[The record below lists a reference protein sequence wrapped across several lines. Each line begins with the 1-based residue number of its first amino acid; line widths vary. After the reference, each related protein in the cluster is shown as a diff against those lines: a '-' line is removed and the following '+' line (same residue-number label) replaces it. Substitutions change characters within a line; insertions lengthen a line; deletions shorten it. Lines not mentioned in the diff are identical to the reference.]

1 MIKKLT
7 KQEKF
12 MYLNSLFPRNALLDF
27 IFVTFYITKLSIT
40 IDKYLYLDTLLFV
53 LITAFEMPSGYI
65 SDLFGRKRIL
75 ILGKLILVF
84 SMIGL
89 LFSTNFL
96 HGVLVIIFYSIG
108 AALAS
113 GNTEAI
119 LFEYY
124 SDTDQ
129 LNKYKVI
136 LTNVSSIS
144 LTLGIVLSFLS
155 GIIFKFN
162 IQYIIYLDIII
173 YTINILATI
182 YFLEE
187 SKIKVRKNEKEDK
200 KEDNKVKEFVDI
212 KVIISFVITSF
223 IFVFFRST
231 YNFYQPIYTDFGI
244 DVKYFGMFTVLF
256 SIIGVITNQILKKY
270 FIKKIKY
277 NNLSIMKIYISILF
291 TSFLIMYSKS
301 SFILFMIFIC
311 IQQVIRYIEG
321 NIVTIYV
328 NKKIPENTKY
338 RTTYLSIQ
346 HFITTGLISMTL
358 IFSSYILK
366 FLSMYTTFFVIS
378 LIFTLL
384 VSMLLLI
391 LKRMELNSKKI
402 KYN

>member
-1 MIKKLT
+1 
-7 KQEKF
+7 

-182 YFLEE
+182 FFLEE
-187 SKIKVRKNEKEDK
+187 SKMKSKSEKIEKDNNNENNNKIKEII
-200 KEDNKVKEFVDI
+200 DI
-212 KVIISFVITSF
+212 KVILGLMIGSF

>member
-1 MIKKLT
+1 
-7 KQEKF
+7 

-75 ILGKLILVF
+75 ILGKVIILI
-84 SMIGL
+84 SMIVL
-89 LFSTNFL
+89 LFSNNFS
-96 HGVLVIIFYSIG
+96 HGVVVIVIYSIG
-108 AALAS
+108 GALTS
-113 GNTEAI
+113 GNTESI
-119 LFEYY
+119 LFEYFFN
-124 SDTDQ
+124 SEE

-136 LTNVSSIS
+136 LANVSSIG

-162 IQYIIYLDIII
+162 ILYIIYLDIII

-182 YFLEE
+182 FFLEE
-187 SKIKVRKNEKEDK
+187 SKMKSKSEKIEKDNNNENNNKIKEII
-200 KEDNKVKEFVDI
+200 DI
-212 KVIISFVITSF
+212 KVILGLMIGSF